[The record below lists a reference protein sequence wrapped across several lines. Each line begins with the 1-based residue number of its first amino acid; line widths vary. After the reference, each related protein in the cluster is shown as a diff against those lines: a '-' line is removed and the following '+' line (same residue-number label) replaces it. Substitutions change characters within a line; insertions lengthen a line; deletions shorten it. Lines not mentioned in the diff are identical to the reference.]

1 MRFIIIKTYKFIS
14 HIFTFNLLFDQEL
27 IHMNA
32 LNEQRFFLMMSEP
45 PEKNRSHGTDVAI
58 MVSMS
63 LAINANVG

>member
-1 MRFIIIKTYKFIS
+1 
-14 HIFTFNLLFDQEL
+14 
-27 IHMNA
+27 MNA